1 MFKFNVLETF
11 LTELLAN
18 KLKTFK
24 FENWQMFAVNI
35 VEFSLNKERQSKNWS
50 IPQNPPLEIRLL
62 YIQVYS
68 VRYVNIS

>member
-24 FENWQMFAVNI
+24 FENCQMFAVNI
-35 VEFSLNKERQSKNWS
+35 VEFSLNKERQSKNWL
-50 IPQNPPLEIRLL
+50 IP
-62 YIQVYS
+62 
-68 VRYVNIS
+68 